1 MKISLHQIPEG
12 STLIFE
18 GEEDASFLDLKE
30 IEARALSPVRYVL
43 DVGLSD
49 GGIFATGSLQVRVLL
64 TCVACLEPF
73 EYDLEIA
80 PFALQKELEGAE
92 MVDLTSEIREDIQ
105 LALPSYP
112 RCDAEGGKTCPA
124 HFPKASTEKVKP
136 TAGPTAW
143 EALDKLKNKD

>member
-12 STLIFE
+12 GTLHLE
-18 GEEDASFLDLKE
+18 GEEDASLLGLE
-30 IEARALSPVRYVL
+30 EVSASALSPVRHVL

-49 GGIFATGSLQVRVLL
+49 GGLFATGSLRVRLLL

-73 EYDLEIA
+73 EYDLEID
-80 PFALQKELEGAE
+80 PFVLQKELESTE

-105 LALPSYP
+105 LALPTYP

-124 HFPKASTEKVKP
+124 HFPKASTEKVEP